1 MKKVFAPLVL
11 VIVAACSVG
20 PNYHRPE
27 VEPPPAWLNPDT
39 TFYADS
45 AATLSDTTWWDLF
58 GDTVLTQLVTVGVME
73 NLDVRIAAARV
84 EELMGRYGVAKS
96 DFFPKIDAG
105 GTALRGQFGAP
116 GDPSGER
123 PTRDYFQVNLSA
135 GWEIDIWGKFRRA
148 SEAAKA
154 DLLATE
160 EARRGVVLSTI
171 SLLASSYIDL
181 LALDRQLEI
190 TRQTAE
196 LRGHTVKMFQQRKD
210 KGDLSEL
217 EFSQAESEYWFAM
230 AQIPLLEKNIVFLEN
245 TINFLLGRNPGP
257 VPRGRVLD
265 SLIVPEIPVGI
276 PSSLLERRPDVRFA
290 EEQLR
295 AANARV
301 GVAKSL
307 YFPSI
312 SLSGLFG
319 FASGDLNEL
328 FESNSIIWD
337 LSGGVFQPIFH
348 WGEIKGEVKASEGL
362 KKQALYSYVQ
372 TVRGAFRDT
381 EDALTD
387 RALTGAQVEAET
399 QRTDAL
405 STYVKLARMRYDEG
419 VTSYLEV
426 LDAER
431 SYLDAEQSFSRTK
444 AELYKSVVG
453 VYRALA
459 GSWLDS
465 VAIASFRLEEVEP
478 RYEPAPPPDTTVQ
491 DTATAPDTA
500 SGGE

>member
-1 MKKVFAPLVL
+1 MKSLSALFALTIIA
-11 VIVAACSVG
+11 IVAACSVG

-27 VEPPPAWLNPDT
+27 IDAPPAWLNPDT

-45 AATLSDTTWWDLF
+45 MTLADTTWWELF
-58 GDTVLTQLVTVGVME
+58 GDTVLSNLISVGLLE
-73 NLDVRIAAARV
+73 NLDVRVAAARV

-116 GDPSGER
+116 GDPNAVDR
-123 PTRDYFQVNLSA
+123 PTRDYFQVHLTA

-154 DLLATE
+154 DLLASE

-171 SLLASSYIDL
+171 SLIATSYIDL

-190 TRQTAE
+190 TRHTAE
-196 LRGHTVKMFQQRKD
+196 LRKHTLTMFDQRRE
-210 KGDLSEL
+210 KGDLSDL
-217 EFSQAESEYWFAM
+217 EYSQAESEYWFAM
-230 AQIPLLEKNIVFLEN
+230 AQIPQLEKNSAFLEN
-245 TINFLLGRNPGP
+245 FINFLLGRNPGP
-257 VPRGRVLD
+257 IPRGRILD
-265 SLIVPEIPVGI
+265 SLALPEIPVGL
-276 PSSLLERRPDVRFA
+276 PSDLLERRPDVRFA

-295 AANARV
+295 AANARI

-328 FESNSIIWD
+328 FNSNSSIWNI
-337 LSGGVFQPIFH
+337 SGSVFQPIFH

-362 KKQALYSYVQ
+362 QKQALYAYVQ
-372 TVRGAFRDT
+372 TVRGAFRET
-381 EDALTD
+381 EDALTN
-387 RALTGAQVEAET
+387 RTRTGEQLEAER
-399 QRTDAL
+399 QRTEAL
-405 STYVKLARMRYDEG
+405 ATYVRLANMRYDEG

-431 SYLDAEQSFSRTK
+431 SYLEAEESYSRTK
-444 AELYKSVVG
+444 ANLYQSVVD
-453 VYRALA
+453 VYRTLA

-465 VAIASFRLEEVEP
+465 MAIVSFRLEEVEP
-478 RYEPAPPPDTTVQ
+478 RYETAPPDESARDTVAAPDTT
-491 DTATAPDTA
+491 
-500 SGGE
+500 SE

>member
-1 MKKVFAPLVL
+1 MKWIAALFAL
-11 VIVAACSVG
+11 VIAAACSVG

-27 VEPPPAWLNPDT
+27 LEAPPAWLDT
-39 TFYADS
+39 DTSFYADS
-45 AATLSDTTWWDLF
+45 AATLADTTWWDLF
-58 GDTVLTQLVTVGVME
+58 GDTVLSNLITAGLLE
-73 NLDVRIAAARV
+73 NLDVRAAAARV

-105 GTALRGQFGAP
+105 GTALRGQLGAP
-116 GDPSGER
+116 GDPAIER

-154 DLLATE
+154 DLLASE

-171 SLLASSYIDL
+171 SLIASSYIDL

-190 TRQTAE
+190 TRRTAE
-196 LRGHTVKMFQQRKD
+196 LRKHTLNMFNQRRE
-210 KGDLSEL
+210 KGDLSDL
-217 EFSQAESEYWFAM
+217 EYSQAESEYWFAM
-230 AQIPLLEKNIVFLEN
+230 AQIPAFEKRIVFLEN

-257 VPRGRVLD
+257 VARGRLLD
-265 SLIVPEIPVGI
+265 SLTLPEIPVGI
-276 PSSLLERRPDVRFA
+276 PSELLERRPDVRFA

-295 AANARV
+295 AANARI

-328 FESNSIIWD
+328 FGSNSSIWNI
-337 LSGGVFQPIFH
+337 SGGVFMPIFH
-348 WGEIKGEVKASEGL
+348 WGEIKGEVKASEGIQ
-362 KKQALYSYVQ
+362 KQALYTYVQ
-372 TVRGAFRDT
+372 TVRGAFRET
-381 EDALTD
+381 EDALTN
-387 RALTGAQVEAET
+387 RSRTGEQVNAEL
-399 QRTDAL
+399 QRTSAL
-405 STYVKLARMRYDEG
+405 STYVRLANMRYDEG

-431 SYLDAEQSFSRTK
+431 SYLDAEQNYSRTR
-444 AELYKSVVG
+444 ADLYKSVVD

-465 VAIASFRLEEVEP
+465 AAITSFRLEEVEP
-478 RYEPAPPPDTTVQ
+478 RYETAPPPDTTAV
-491 DTATAPDTA
+491 DTLTAPD
-500 SGGE
+500 SGSE